1 MTSVSETNNK
11 FAAALDN
18 LVQSIGRWCSWLNV
32 ALILVIILQVVL
44 RYVFGKGLVVLEEV
58 QWHLYCVGVVF
69 GMSYCQSVNSHIR
82 LDLLHE
88 KMSRRT
94 KEKIEIIGII
104 VLVLPMIYV
113 IFFHG
118 VDFFW
123 EAVKVNERSDAPL
136 GLCCRWLPKAL
147 IPISMFLMFLSAMAR
162 LIKGFE
168 FLKSDKKG
176 A

>member
-18 LVQSIGRWCSWLNV
+18 FIQSIGRWCSWLNV
-32 ALILVIILQVVL
+32 ALIFVIILQVVL

-58 QWHLYCVGVVF
+58 QWHLYSVGVVISL
-69 GMSYCQSVNSHIR
+69 SYCQSVDSHIR
-82 LDLLHE
+82 LDLVHS

-94 KEKIEIIGII
+94 KEWVEILGILI
-104 VLVLPMIYV
+104 LLMPMIYV
-113 IFFHG
+113 IFYHG
-118 VDFFW
+118 LDFFW

-136 GLCCRWLPKAL
+136 GLCCRWLPKSL
-147 IPISMFLMFLSAMAR
+147 IPIGMVLFFLSSVAR
-162 LIKGFE
+162 LAKAFT
-168 FLKSDKKG
+168 FLKTGKKG

>member
-18 LVQSIGRWCSWLNV
+18 LVQSIGRSCSWLNV
-32 ALILVIILQVVL
+32 ALILVIILQVIL

-113 IFFHG
+113 IFYHG
-118 VDFFW
+118 ADFFW

>member
-1 MTSVSETNNK
+1 MTSVSETHNK

-18 LVQSIGRWCSWLNV
+18 LVQSIGRWSSWLNV

-69 GMSYCQSVNSHIR
+69 GMSYCQSVDSHIR
-82 LDLLHE
+82 LDLMHE

-94 KEKIEIIGII
+94 KEWIEILGII
-104 VLVLPMIYV
+104 FLVMPMIYV

-118 VDFFW
+118 LDFFW

-136 GLCCRWLPKAL
+136 GLCCRWLPKSL
-147 IPISMFLMFLSAMAR
+147 IPISMFLMFLSAVAR
-162 LIKGFE
+162 LAKAFTY
-168 FLKSDKKG
+168 LKTAKKG

>member
-11 FAAALDN
+11 VAAALDN
-18 LVQSIGRWCSWLNV
+18 FVQSIGRWCSWLNV
-32 ALILVIILQVVL
+32 ALIFAIILQVVL

-69 GMSYCQSVNSHIR
+69 GMSYCQSVDSHIR
-82 LDLLHE
+82 LDLVHE

-94 KEKIEIIGII
+94 KEWVEIIGII
-104 VLVLPMIYV
+104 VLLMPMIYV

-118 VDFFW
+118 LDFFW

-136 GLCCRWLPKAL
+136 GLCCRWLPKSL
-147 IPISMFLMFLSAMAR
+147 IPISMFLLFLSAVAR
-162 LIKGFE
+162 LIKGFAY
-168 FLKSDKKG
+168 LKTAKKG

>member
-1 MTSVSETNNK
+1 MASMSETNSK
-11 FAAALDN
+11 FGAAMDKF
-18 LVQSIGRWCSWLNV
+18 VQSIGRWCSWLNV
-32 ALILVIILQVVL
+32 ALIFVIILQVVL

-69 GMSYCQSVNSHIR
+69 GMSYCQSVDSHIR
-82 LDLLHE
+82 LDIAYE
-88 KMSRRT
+88 KMSPRT
-94 KEKIEIIGII
+94 KEWVEILGILF
-104 VLVLPMIYV
+104 LVMPMIYI

-136 GLCCRWLPKAL
+136 GLCCRWLPKSL
-147 IPISMFLMFLSAMAR
+147 IPISMFLMFLSALAR
-162 LIKGFE
+162 LAKAFAY
-168 FLKSDKKG
+168 LKSAKKG

>member
-1 MTSVSETNNK
+1 MTSVSEPENK
-11 FAAALDN
+11 LARVLDN
-18 LVQSIGRWCSWLNV
+18 FVQKIGQSCSWLNV
-32 ALILVIILQVVL
+32 ILILVIILQVVL

-69 GMSYCQSVNSHIR
+69 GMSYCQSVDSHIR
-82 LDLLHE
+82 LDLVHE
-88 KMSRRT
+88 RMSRRT
-94 KEKIEIIGII
+94 KEWIEIIGII
-104 VLVLPMIYV
+104 VLLMPMIYV

-118 VDFFW
+118 IDFFW

-147 IPISMFLMFLSAMAR
+147 IPISMALMFMSAVAR
-162 LIKGFE
+162 LVKAFE

>member
-1 MTSVSETNNK
+1 MTSVAETNNR
-11 FAAALDN
+11 FAAVLDN
-18 LVQSIGRWCSWLNV
+18 FVLSIGRWCSWFNV

-69 GMSYCQSVNSHIR
+69 GMSYCQSADSHIR
-82 LDLLHE
+82 LDLIHE
-88 KMSRRT
+88 RMSRRT
-94 KEKIEIIGII
+94 KEWIEIFGII
-104 VLVLPMIYV
+104 FLLMPMIYV

-118 VDFFW
+118 LDFFW

-136 GLCCRWLPKAL
+136 GLCCRWLPKSL
-147 IPISMFLMFLSAMAR
+147 IPISMFLMFLSALAR
-162 LIKGFE
+162 LAKAFTY
-168 FLKSDKKG
+168 LKTTKKG

>member
-18 LVQSIGRWCSWLNV
+18 LVQSVGRWSSWLNV

-69 GMSYCQSVNSHIR
+69 GMSYCQSVDSHIR
-82 LDLLHE
+82 LDLMHE

-94 KEKIEIIGII
+94 KEWIEIFGII
-104 VLVLPMIYV
+104 FLVMPMIYV

-118 VDFFW
+118 LDFFW

-147 IPISMFLMFLSAMAR
+147 IPISMFLMFLSAVAR
-162 LIKGFE
+162 LAKAFTY
-168 FLKSDKKG
+168 LKTAKKG